1 MEVAMHPCMSVHHP
15 SFLVAHTV
23 AKLLVSVKGVCG
35 VSLSLPAGLC
45 EAEMLEPSPNT
56 RADELGK

>member
-1 MEVAMHPCMSVHHP
+1 MEVAIHPHISVHHP

-35 VSLSLPAGLC
+35 VSSSLLQGFVKQRDALAVSDRKG
-45 EAEMLEPSPNT
+45 
-56 RADELGK
+56 R